1 MSPFEIDSTPDTVHL
16 RLNFEVTIEQT
27 HALHTALTTALTPP
41 RPLVVDPAA
50 LTRIDAA
57 ALQVML
63 AAARAAP
70 RAELTAP
77 SSVWTTALQRHGITD
92 PFVQS

>member
-1 MSPFEIDSTPDTVHL
+1 MSPFEIDSTPDAVHL
-16 RLNFEVTIEQT
+16 RLNFEVTIEQAR
-27 HALHTALTTALTPP
+27 ALHSAVTAALTPA

-70 RAELTAP
+70 RAELTA
-77 SSVWTTALQRHGITD
+77 SSCVWTAALQRHGITD